1 MANKVLIDRAVVQQA
16 LEALQTELM
25 GYDGPVP
32 HIDSA
37 ITALRAALAQAEPVH
52 AVLAEREACARLCE
66 ELDAMAWS
74 NFGEYS
80 SGYAHDIR
88 ARGEK

>member
-1 MANKVLIDRAVVQQA
+1 MTDREIMQQA
-16 LEALQTELM
+16 LEALQAVKEAPSK
-25 GYDGPVP
+25 DEI
-32 HIDSA
+32 H
-37 ITALRAALAQAEPVH
+37 RAWIVCNLLQKRLAQPEQD